1 MAAFPVNGHEPL
13 FPLEN
18 IINIL
23 PPPLRRLSITK
34 INYFLFVFSFGGGC
48 DILRT
53 FGAWKMKIKGF
64 YILTRRSI
72 ARMIAVMATAFV
84 VLCSAVT
91 TKDEPLV
98 NRIRSTSIALY
109 ALDGEIDG
117 RSTRTVVP
125 AVHYIEFKSVY
136 LEAKRYNKEHENPE
150 KTARRD
156 ASPHHAARRWGESSG
171 RTVAAR
177 RDASP
182 HHAAVTKADL
192 RAAVKTI
199 IRGEDVFASKPG
211 PRITPAKQRQIEA
224 AEKWRATHAGCSLYN
239 ACLRSFVPA
248 KGGYKSA
255 KVMYRI
261 LVRNDDKS

>member
-1 MAAFPVNGHEPL
+1 MLA
-13 FPLEN
+13 
-18 IINIL
+18 IL
-23 PPPLRRLSITK
+23 GIAVGSLYAETTAESK
-34 INYFLFVFSFGGGC
+34 VFSSRVE
-48 DILRT
+48 DVQVELISLKKRLPEDSSR
-53 FGAWKMKIKGF
+53 AQLPDVQ
-64 YILTRRSI
+64 YL
-72 ARMIAVMATAFV
+72 
-84 VLCSAVT
+84 
-91 TKDEPLV
+91 E
-98 NRIRSTSIALY
+98 Y
-109 ALDGEIDG
+109 
-117 RSTRTVVP
+117 
-125 AVHYIEFKSVY
+125 KSVY
-136 LEAKRYNKEHENPE
+136 LEAKRYNEEHGNPA
-150 KTARRD
+150 KT
-156 ASPHHAARRWGESSG
+156 
-171 RTVAAR
+171 AR

>member
-1 MAAFPVNGHEPL
+1 
-13 FPLEN
+13 
-18 IINIL
+18 
-23 PPPLRRLSITK
+23 
-34 INYFLFVFSFGGGC
+34 
-48 DILRT
+48 
-53 FGAWKMKIKGF
+53 MKIKGF

-84 VLCSAVT
+84 MLCNAVT

-125 AVHYIEFKSVY
+125 AVQYIEFKSVY
-136 LEAKRYNKEHENPE
+136 LEAKRYRKEHENPT
-150 KTARRD
+150 KTD
-156 ASPHHAARRWGESSG
+156 ATVRVPPVMGNVKKPRSGAAP
-171 RTVAAR
+171 A
-177 RDASP
+177 
-182 HHAAVTKADL
+182 TKADL

-224 AEKWRATHAGCSLYN
+224 AEKWRATHAGCSLHN
-239 ACLRSFVPA
+239 ACMRSFVPA

-255 KVMYRI
+255 KAMYECLR
-261 LVRNDDKS
+261 RKT